1 MELSVFSGGAHV
13 ACQAHAGK
21 RQRTAGASQRSPG
34 YQGSNARLTDPNV
47 PHAARHLAL
56 LMSAPGTQNARIWT
70 AREQIGIE
78 PAPAQIGG
86 SVRVLSRFLCQRRRF
101 R

>member
-56 LMSAPGTQNARIWT
+56 LMSAPGTQYARIWT

-86 SVRVLSRFLCQRRRF
+86 SGVSSTPRRSDGA
-101 R
+101 